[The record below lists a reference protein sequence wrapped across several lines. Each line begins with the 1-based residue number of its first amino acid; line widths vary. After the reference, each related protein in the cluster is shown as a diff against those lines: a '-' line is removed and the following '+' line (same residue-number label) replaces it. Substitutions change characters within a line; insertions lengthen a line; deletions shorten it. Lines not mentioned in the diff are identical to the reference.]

1 MCIRDRSTI
10 ASQNFVKTYRPCL
23 ISSNLYLSPLRK
35 HEFDESSQ
43 LPLQIKASKNDG
55 RFSSFFDGSSSNF
68 GLVEAKYEEDF
79 RGGNS
84 PHLWTGSVQII
95 EEFLRGGATPVK
107 YAQCWVISALMTS
120 RE

>member
-1 MCIRDRSTI
+1 MKSYRQSLM
-10 ASQNFVKTYRPCL
+10 ASPDHPDEHWTMT
-23 ISSNLYLSPLRK
+23 SP
-35 HEFDESSQ
+35 
-43 LPLQIKASKNDG
+43 QIKSSRPDG
-55 RFSSFFDGSSSNF
+55 RFSSYFDGSSNF
-68 GLVEAKYEEDF
+68 GLVEARYEDDF

-120 RE
+120 REYNNCFMTV